1 MSSTRTGL
9 AARLYAPVDNASLV
23 FFRLAFGLLML
34 WNVVRY
40 IVVGRVSEYYV
51 EPTFHFKYLGFEWV
65 EPLPGI
71 GMYVLFVVM

>member
-9 AARLYAPVDNASLV
+9 GARLCAPVDNASLV

-40 IVVGRVSEYYV
+40 IVVGRVNEYYV
-51 EPTFHFKYLGFEWV
+51 EPGFHFKYLA
-65 EPLPGI
+65 
-71 GMYVLFVVM
+71 